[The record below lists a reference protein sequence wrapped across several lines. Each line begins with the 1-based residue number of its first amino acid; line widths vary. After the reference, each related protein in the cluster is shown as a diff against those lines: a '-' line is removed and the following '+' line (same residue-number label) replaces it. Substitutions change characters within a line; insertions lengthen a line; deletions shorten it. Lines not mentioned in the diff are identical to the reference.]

1 MECPKCKSTAV
12 RLVRDKRGIPEARCE
27 TCDSFI
33 KKMSTGEVIDYYEQ
47 KLGAGDVAGYC
58 VQGHGVALDEYLK
71 DAVLDK
77 APCRFCTEHYF
88 TRRGRL
94 GTVYYPVEA
103 KFCPMCGRELKDS
116 DRIY

>member
-1 MECPKCKSTAV
+1 MECPKCKSTAI
-12 RLVRDKRGIPEARCE
+12 RLVRDKRGIPEAHCE
-27 TCDSFI
+27 ECDSFI

-47 KLGAGDVAGYC
+47 KLGGK
-58 VQGHGVALDEYLK
+58 LDSVFQ
-71 DAVLDK
+71 DAADRM
-77 APCRFCTEHYF
+77 PCRFCTEHYF

-116 DRIY
+116 DGNY